1 MHISVLKKE
10 VLHLLKPNCNENFI
24 DCTAGSGGHTEAIL
38 SKNGPSGKVLAI
50 EWDSEVFM
58 RLKEKFKK
66 EERVILVNESY
77 TLIDEIVEEK
87 NFFPVSGIIFDLG
100 FSSFHVDES
109 KRGFSFMRDEPLD
122 MRYSKDNPLTAYD
135 ILNKSSEK
143 DILHILKKWGEEEF
157 AEKIAYN
164 ISVRRKKNPIET
176 TSDLVDIIENSIP
189 SSYKKNLKIN
199 CATKTFQALRIAV
212 NGEILGIESALLKA
226 LNILERGGRMGVI
239 CFHNGEEKVIKKF
252 LSINKNKIKIL
263 TSKPIIPTEEEVN
276 KNIRSRSAKLYTLE
290 KK

>member
-10 VLHLLKPNCNENFI
+10 VLYLLKPNSNENFI

-50 EWDSEVFM
+50 EWDPEVFIK
-58 RLKEKFKK
+58 LEEKFKN
-66 EERVILVNESY
+66 EERVVLINESY
-77 TLIDEIVEEK
+77 TLIDEIVKEK
-87 NFFPVSGIIFDLG
+87 NFSPVSGIIFDLG

-122 MRYSKDNPLTAYD
+122 MRYNKNNPLTAYD

-143 DILHILKKWGEEEF
+143 DILYILKKWGEEEF
-157 AEKIAYN
+157 AEKIVHN
-164 ISVRRKKNPIET
+164 ISVERKKKPIET
-176 TSDLVDIIENSIP
+176 TRDLVDIIENSIP

-212 NGEILGIESALLKA
+212 NGEILGIESTLLKA
-226 LNILERGGRMGVI
+226 LNILEKGGRIGVI
-239 CFHNGEEKVIKKF
+239 CFHSGEEKVIKKF
-252 LSINKNKIKIL
+252 LSINKNAIKII
-263 TSKPIIPTEEEVN
+263 TPKPIIPTEEEVN
-276 KNIRSRSAKLYTLE
+276 KNIRSRSAKLYVLE